1 MTDSYYNRYLINEFE
16 IDPRVLEI
24 TEKAEKKLSGR
35 FAELDDICAV
45 CQMKVLR
52 AMQDNHLNATHF
64 DWNTGYGYD
73 DPGRA
78 AVEKIYAS
86 VFGTEAALV
95 RPNIVNGTH
104 AIAATLFGILKPGDE
119 LLEATGSPYDTLETV
134 IGKY

>member
-73 DPGRA
+73 DPVRA
-78 AVEKIYAS
+78 A
-86 VFGTEAALV
+86 L
-95 RPNIVNGTH
+95 
-104 AIAATLFGILKPGDE
+104 
-119 LLEATGSPYDTLETV
+119 
-134 IGKY
+134 